1 MKYVNIFIAMCY
13 NLFERGVYMK
23 QNLIHYLESHLNE
36 FTESEKIIA
45 RYFIKKRDIEKTKII
60 EISKE
65 LFISTASI
73 SRFVN
78 KIGYKNYKE
87 FIYEFQNSL
96 EELAHMAEDDGY
108 IVNVLWKTH
117 KQFYEEIYASI
128 GSIDLKNIANKLLN
142 SQKIYLYS
150 FGNMVSM
157 MDLFNERLQE
167 LVSGIN
173 QINYYE
179 HLIQKLNDECDY
191 HHLLVI
197 FYQNPIY
204 EKSLKNIIEISKEK
218 YVPIII
224 ITISSDLSFQ
234 NYAYIAQ
241 LYPSNN
247 DANIMYSISYYTPFL
262 VFIDALYHA
271 IKIHMEHAKKI
282 YTGYF

>member
-1 MKYVNIFIAMCY
+1 
-13 NLFERGVYMK
+13 MK
-23 QNLIHYLESHLNE
+23 QNVIYYLEDHLNE

-45 RYFIKKRDIEKTKII
+45 QYFIKKREIEKTKII

-65 LFISTASI
+65 LFVSTASI

-108 IVNVLWKTH
+108 IVNALWKTH
-117 KQFYEEIYASI
+117 QQFYEDVYASI
-128 GSIDLKNIANKLLN
+128 SSIDLKYIANKLLN

-150 FGNMVSM
+150 FGNMNPM
-157 MDLFNERLQE
+157 MTLFKDRLQE
-167 LVSGIN
+167 LIANIN
-173 QINYYE
+173 EIDYYE
-179 HLIQKLNDECDY
+179 DLIQKLNEECDY

-204 EKSLKNIIEISKEK
+204 EKSLNHILKLSKEK
-218 YVPIII
+218 YVPLII

-234 NYAYIAQ
+234 NYAHTAQ
-241 LYPSNN
+241 LYPAGNEVVTMN
-247 DANIMYSISYYTPFL
+247 AISSYTPFL
-262 VFIDALYHA
+262 VFVDALYHA
-271 IKIHMEHAKKI
+271 IKIRMEHAQKL